1 LIAIIPAR
9 GGSKRIHR
17 KNIKS
22 FHGKPII
29 AYAIETAILSNL
41 FDEVIVSTDDEEI
54 AEIAIKY
61 GAKVPFYRS
70 QNNSNDFATTSD
82 VLLEVIENY
91 SKKSVH
97 LESICC
103 IYPTSPLINF
113 EDLIN
118 ANALYKTG
126 EFDTV
131 IASVVYSFP
140 IQRAFRL
147 TTEKEIEL
155 LHPELIET
163 RSQDLELTY
172 HDAGSF
178 YFFNVPEFQKNK
190 TLWKGKVGSYQL
202 PELKVQDID
211 TLEDWMQAEIKYSQL
226 LK

>member
-1 LIAIIPAR
+1 MIAIIPAR

-82 VLLEVIENY
+82 VLLEVIDHY
-91 SKKSVH
+91 SGN

-113 EDLIN
+113 EDLIK

-126 EFDTV
+126 KFDTV

-147 TTEKEIEL
+147 TIEKEIEL

-211 TLEDWMQAEIKYSQL
+211 TLEDWLQAEIKYSQL
-226 LK
+226 HK